1 MCWKDLIWTIPSLN
15 EYSGTVLGLV
25 VRVRVRESKRA
36 KRRGEICVGRY
47 VWGDTYGLGMGRY
60 VGGGKY

>member
-1 MCWKDLIWTIPSLN
+1 MN